1 MKKII
6 TACLTLS
13 LCACAKSQT
22 ALDTLKS
29 DINNA
34 FVLVN
39 GNPDTVSTHT
49 LNQTFKKIIFY
60 SGKNSLS
67 KDFRFSD
74 SEEELY
80 VQGLENI
87 FDEYARTNNLKKQ
100 ITFSKLSKSEKNSLG
115 KEKWI
120 RYADSLDNCRVLYKW
135 QKKIKYIELDI
146 YSPVKLGTYTAT
158 VPPATTT
165 IKLNGKDVVVAT
177 ANLERKNK
185 RSGVM
190 ILYFG
195 SNRIVSNVSL
205 FVVEID
211 KNNSED
217 GIAESLQR
225 RVAGSSP
232 YMYYEFKEGFDC
244 SNAQGYLRKK
254 GISPPSCTY

>member
-115 KEKWI
+115 KENGLDMLTLWI
-120 RYADSLDNCRVLYKW
+120 IA
-135 QKKIKYIELDI
+135 
-146 YSPVKLGTYTAT
+146 GFYT
-158 VPPATTT
+158 
-165 IKLNGKDVVVAT
+165 NGK
-177 ANLERKNK
+177 RK
-185 RSGVM
+185 
-190 ILYFG
+190 
-195 SNRIVSNVSL
+195 
-205 FVVEID
+205 
-211 KNNSED
+211 
-217 GIAESLQR
+217 
-225 RVAGSSP
+225 
-232 YMYYEFKEGFDC
+232 
-244 SNAQGYLRKK
+244 
-254 GISPPSCTY
+254 